1 MDKVDLK
8 TGNYLLSQKM
18 LDITAELADKLNQ
31 SEPFMLLKTTEATL
45 NANAE
50 AIQLINDITELQ
62 QKIKSQNQTTIIPES
77 EFTRYRELQN
87 KIGENEVIQASGI
100 AQENAIAFL
109 REVNQEISNLLG
121 VDFASLTRRSSG
133 CC

>member
-8 TGNYLLSQKM
+8 TGNYLLSKII
-18 LDITAELADKLNQ
+18 LEATTELAEKIVN
-31 SEPFMLLKTTEATL
+31 SEPFTYLKNSEAKL
-45 NANAE
+45 NADAQ
-50 AIQLINDITELQ
+50 ALHLINDITELQ
-62 QKIKSQNQTTIIPES
+62 EKIRSQNQTNIIPES

-87 KIGENEVIQASGI
+87 EIGANEVIQESGM

-121 VDFASLTRRSSG
+121 VDFASLIRRSSG

>member
-1 MDKVDLK
+1 MKI
-8 TGNYLLSQKM
+8 GNYLLSQKM
-18 LDITAELADKLNQ
+18 LVATTELAEKIVI
-31 SEPFMLLKTTEATL
+31 SEPFTILKDSEAKLT
-45 NANAE
+45 ADAE
-50 AIQLINDITELQ
+50 AMQLIHDIAVLQ
-62 QKIKSQNQTTIIPES
+62 EKIRSQNQTNIIPES
-77 EFTRYRELQN
+77 EFTRFRELQD
-87 KIGENEVIQASGI
+87 KVGANEVIQESGI